1 MFGERRS
8 QIDTRSEQEK
18 QKIGERRSFIERRA
32 APRTLD
38 HSMPTSEQLALFG
51 RRLARAMRDD
61 RGRFHFG
68 VATGEG
74 DFAYYPD
81 VIRLVDWIE
90 SVAKDVRKI

>member
-1 MFGERRS
+1 MLTDRRLPG
-8 QIDTRSEQEK
+8 DARSEHEK
-18 QKIGERRSFIERRA
+18 QHIGERRSFIERRA

-38 HSMPTSEQLALFG
+38 HAMPTSEQLALFG
-51 RRLARAMRDD
+51 RRLSRAMRDD

-81 VIRLVDWIE
+81 VIRLVEWIE
-90 SVAKDVRKI
+90 YLSKDVKKA